1 MDLILWRHAQA
12 ETAEPDLGRTLT
24 PYGRKQALR
33 MGAWLDRTLPEG
45 CRVLSSPAA
54 RCVQTAEALG
64 RKVKVVPELG
74 IMATP
79 DVVLQAAGWPDS
91 RSPVLVVGH
100 QPWLGQL
107 AALLLCGE
115 QQEWTVKKANAWWIT
130 GRERDGEKEIY
141 LRAVLAPEF
150 FID

>member
-12 ETAEPDLGRTLT
+12 EAGEPDLGRSLT
-24 PYGRKQALR
+24 PYGRKQAAR

-54 RCVQTAEALG
+54 RCVQTTEALG
-64 RKVKVVPELG
+64 RKYKVLPELG
-74 IMATP
+74 IMASP
-79 DVVLQAAGWPDS
+79 QVVLQAAGWPDS
-91 RSPVLVVGH
+91 RAPVLVVGH

-115 QQEWTVKKANAWWIT
+115 QQEWTVKKASAWWIT
-130 GRERDGEKEIY
+130 GRERDGVQDIY

-150 FID
+150 FND